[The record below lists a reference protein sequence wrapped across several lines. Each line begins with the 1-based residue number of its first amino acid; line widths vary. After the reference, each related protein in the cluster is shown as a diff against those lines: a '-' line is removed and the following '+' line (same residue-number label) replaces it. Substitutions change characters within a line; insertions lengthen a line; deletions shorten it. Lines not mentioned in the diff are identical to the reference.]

1 MSASGTSLITGPK
14 ALPTWSRGK
23 HDSGA
28 GVGQIVEC
36 RGLSV
41 PSFARSRSSGYAGL
55 NLSPHGLQRL
65 NMDFEIIT
73 PSRGLDFERCQLLC
87 QTIDRFVGG
96 SFRHIVVV
104 DRSDYQLFKPLRNS
118 VRDVIEIESLLP
130 SWIRPT
136 NFVFGRFRRRI
147 WIGWRCRPIHGWFA
161 QQLAKI
167 SVVHSMES
175 NIAVF
180 ADSDVFFVRP
190 FDLSHITREL
200 QSSPRARA
208 RSHRR
213 GQNSPSR
220 LVRNGRTSS

>member
-1 MSASGTSLITGPK
+1 MRVGELISCGSERFTDLESPK
-14 ALPTWSRGK
+14 
-23 HDSGA
+23 
-28 GVGQIVEC
+28 
-36 RGLSV
+36 
-41 PSFARSRSSGYAGL
+41 
-55 NLSPHGLQRL
+55 
-65 NMDFEIIT
+65 IT
-73 PSRGLDFERCQLLC
+73 PSRGLDFGRCQLLC

-161 QQLAKI
+161 QQLAHRR
-167 SVVHSMES
+167 VCRFRRFLR
-175 NIAVF
+175 A
-180 ADSDVFFVRP
+180 AVRP
-190 FDLSHITREL
+190 FSHHERL

-220 LVRNGRTSS
+220 LVRNRRTSAQSLTTDIPRTRLCWKRHHLDASKRGCDVQAN